1 MQTKLFSTIYL
12 IVLCAECFAVFTNN
26 FSVQLFTKNAL
37 MPILIVYFLIE
48 SKNLNSL
55 KYLILSA
62 LFFSWIGDFV
72 LLIDKYFGNL
82 FVFGLVSFLIA
93 HLFYIFY
100 FWKVRKLNSA
110 ENSFKLSIFI
120 AVFAYTGILYFILF
134 PYLGAM
140 KIPVLIYST
149 IISLMLLASFHAFES
164 TQTNFAKLCL
174 LGTLFFVVSDS
185 LLAINR
191 FAFPQPIFPV
201 LVMLT
206 YGLAQLFITLGSVK
220 NLQNYEKR
228 NDI

>member
-1 MQTKLFSTIYL
+1 MRTKLFTAIYL
-12 IVLCAECFAVFTNN
+12 IVLCAECFAVFKNN

-48 SKNLNSL
+48 SKHLNSL

-72 LLIDKYFGNL
+72 LLIDRYFGNL
-82 FVFGLVSFLIA
+82 FVLGLVSFLIA

-110 ENSFKLSIFI
+110 ENSFKLPIFI
-120 AVFAYTGILYFILF
+120 IVFAYTGIFYFVLF

-164 TQTNFAKLCL
+164 KRTNFAKLCL
-174 LGTLFFVVSDS
+174 FGTLFFVVSDS

-191 FAFPQPIFPV
+191 FVFPRPIFPV
-201 LVMLT
+201 SIMLT
-206 YGLAQLFITLGSVK
+206 YGLAQFFITFGGLK
-220 NLQNYEKR
+220 NLQNLEQK
-228 NDI
+228 NEI